1 MFCYQCEQ
9 TTRASTGNGCHEVK
23 GVCGKDETTA
33 DLQDLMI
40 YGLQGIAQYAKR
52 LRQFGENPSEAD
64 DFMLYALFT
73 TLTNVNFNAS
83 RFVQLIKETA
93 VWRDRLKA
101 QYEALAEQ
109 QGVAAEALTGPG
121 QWRPASTLAGLMI
134 QAQEAAAINLELQQV
149 GEDIIGL
156 RAMLLYGIKGAAA
169 YAYHALMLG
178 YRDDDIGAGFEEAL
192 DFLATHPGDAD
203 QLLDWSMR
211 IGQLNYKVMAM
222 LDAANTGSFGAQ
234 QINTVNLA
242 QVKGKAIL
250 VSGHDLHDLAQLLEQ
265 TQGLG
270 INIYTH
276 GEMLPAHAYPKLK
289 AYPHLVGNYGT
300 AWQNQHQ
307 DFTQFPGPILMT
319 SNCLVEPSPAY
330 RQRIFTAGPV
340 GWPGVRHIV
349 GGDFAPVIEAALA
362 LPGFSEDA
370 PEQLITV
377 GFGRDTVMGV
387 ADKVI
392 DAVKAG
398 AIQHF
403 FLIGGCDGA
412 APGRNYFTEV
422 AEQAPDETVILTLGC
437 GKYRFNS
444 HDFGDIGGIPRLLD
458 MGQCND
464 AYSAIQVASALAKA
478 FDCGVNDLPLSLM
491 ISWFEQKA
499 VAVLLTL
506 LSLGIRGIRL
516 GPTLPAFLTPALL
529 AKLGEAF
536 DLKATGTAAQD
547 IQDAMKKAA

>member
-9 TTRASTGNGCHEVK
+9 TTRSDAGNGCHEIK

-40 YGLQGIAQYAKR
+40 YGLQGIAYYAKR
-52 LRQFGENPSEAD
+52 LRQAGEPQTKAD
-64 DFMLYALFT
+64 EFILYALFT
-73 TLTNVNFNAS
+73 TLTNVNFNAN

-93 VWRDRLKA
+93 QWRDQLKA
-101 QYEALAEQ
+101 QCSAIDQENATTPDAIPDPAHWQ
-109 QGVAAEALTGPG
+109 PATSMPG
-121 QWRPASTLAGLMI
+121 MLI
-134 QAQEAAAINLELQQV
+134 QAKEAAINLESLEL

-178 YRDDDIGAGFEEAL
+178 YRDEVVYAGFEEAL
-192 DFLATHPGDAD
+192 DFLATHPDNAD
-203 QLLDWSMR
+203 DLLNWCLR
-211 IGQLNYKVMAM
+211 IGELNYKVMEI
-222 LDAANTGSFGAQ
+222 LDAANTGNFGAQ
-234 QINTVNLA
+234 QISSVNLGA
-242 QVKGKAIL
+242 VKGKAIL
-250 VSGHDLHDLAQLLEQ
+250 VSGHDMHDLAQLLEQ

-300 AWQNQHQ
+300 AWQNQHLE
-307 DFTQFPGPILMT
+307 FAQFPGAILMT
-319 SNCLVEPSPAY
+319 SNCLVEPANSY

-340 GWPGVRHIV
+340 GWTGIRHIAN
-349 GGDFAPVIEAALA
+349 GDFSPVIEAALA
-362 LPGFSEDA
+362 LPGFADDT
-370 PEQLITV
+370 PEKLITV
-377 GFGRDTVMGV
+377 GFGRDTVLSV

-392 DAVKAG
+392 DGVKAG

-403 FLIGGCDGA
+403 FLVGGCDGA

-422 AEQAPDETVILTLGC
+422 AEQAPDNTVILTLGC
-437 GKYRFNS
+437 GKYRFNT
-444 HDFGDIGGIPRLLD
+444 HEFGSIGGIPRLLD

-536 DLKATGTAAQD
+536 DLKATGNAADD
-547 IQDAMKKAA
+547 IQAAMRAAA

>member
-9 TTRASTGNGCHEVK
+9 TTRSEAGNGCHEAK
-23 GVCGKDETTA
+23 GICGKDETTA

-52 LRQFGENPSEAD
+52 LRELGESQAKAD
-64 DFMLYALFT
+64 EFMLYALFT
-73 TLTNVNFNAS
+73 TLTNVNFNTN

-93 VWRDRLKA
+93 QWRDQLKA
-101 QYEALAEQ
+101 QYQVSAIER
-109 QGVAAEALTGPG
+109 GVAVDVLSGPA
-121 QWRPASTLAGLMI
+121 QWQPANSIQGLLI
-134 QAQEAAAINLELQQV
+134 QAKDAAINLELQQL
-149 GEDIIGL
+149 GEDVIGL

-178 YRDDDIGAGFEEAL
+178 YSDDQINAGFEEAL
-192 DFLATHPGDAD
+192 DFLATHPSDAD
-203 QLLDWSMR
+203 ELLGWSLR
-211 IGQLNYKVMAM
+211 IGELNYKVMEM

-242 QVKGKAIL
+242 PVKGKAIL
-250 VSGHDLHDLAQLLEQ
+250 VSGHDMHDLAQLLDQ

-289 AYPHLVGNYGT
+289 AYPHLAGNYGT
-300 AWQNQHQ
+300 AWQNQHHE
-307 DFTQFPGPILMT
+307 FAAFPGPILMT
-319 SNCLVEPSPAY
+319 SNCLVEPANSY

-349 GGDFAPVIEAALA
+349 NGDFSPLIEAAQG
-362 LPGFSEDA
+362 LPGFAEDM

-377 GFGRDTVMGV
+377 GFGRDTVLGV

-392 DAVKAG
+392 DAVKSG

-422 AEQAPDETVILTLGC
+422 AEQAPGEAVILTLGC
-437 GKYRFNS
+437 GKYRFNT
-444 HDFGDIGGIPRLLD
+444 HDFGSIGGIPRLLD

-536 DLKATGTAAQD
+536 DLKATGTAADD
-547 IQDAMKKAA
+547 IRDAMKIAA

>member
-9 TTRASTGNGCHEVK
+9 TTRSSTGNGCHEVK
-23 GVCGKDETTA
+23 GVCGKDENTA

-93 VWRDRLKA
+93 GWRDRLKA
-101 QYEALAEQ
+101 QYETLAEQ
-109 QGVAAEALTGPG
+109 QGVAAEALTGPS

-134 QAQEAAAINLELQQV
+134 QAQEAAINLEVQQV

-222 LDAANTGSFGAQ
+222 LDAANTGRFGAQ

-242 QVKGKAIL
+242 PVKGKAIL

-276 GEMLPAHAYPKLK
+276 GEMLPAHAYPKLN

-340 GWPGVRHIV
+340 GWPGVRHIAD
-349 GGDFAPVIEAALA
+349 GDFAPVIEAALA

-422 AEQAPDETVILTLGC
+422 AEQAPDDTVVLTLGC

-478 FDCGVNDLPLSLM
+478 FDCGVNELPLSLM

-529 AKLGEAF
+529 ARLGEAF

>member
-9 TTRASTGNGCHEVK
+9 TTRSEDGNGCHEGK
-23 GVCGKDETTA
+23 GVCGKDENTA

-40 YGLQGIAQYAKR
+40 YGLQGVAQYAKR
-52 LRQFGENPSEAD
+52 LRQMGESQAKAD
-64 DFMLYALFT
+64 DFILYALFT
-73 TLTNVNFNAS
+73 TLTNVNFNAN

-93 VWRDRLKA
+93 QWRDQLKV
-101 QYEALAEQ
+101 QYQSLTQ
-109 QGVAAEALTGPG
+109 QKGISED
-121 QWRPASTLAGLMI
+121 TLAGPAIWQPAGSLPGLLI
-134 QAQEAAAINLELQQV
+134 QAKDAAINLELQQL

-178 YRDDDIGAGFEEAL
+178 YRDDEINAGFEEAL
-192 DFLATHPGDAD
+192 DFLATHPTDAE
-203 QLLDWSMR
+203 QLLGWSLR
-211 IGQLNYKVMAM
+211 IGQLNYKVMEM
-222 LDAANTGSFGAQ
+222 LDAANTGNFGAQ
-234 QINTVNLA
+234 QIGTVNLA
-242 QVKGKAIL
+242 PVKGKAIL
-250 VSGHDLHDLAQLLEQ
+250 VSGHDLHDLQQLLEQ
-265 TQGLG
+265 TQGMG

-300 AWQNQHQ
+300 AWQNQHHE
-307 DFTQFPGPILMT
+307 FSQFPGPILMT
-319 SNCLVEPSPAY
+319 SNCLVEPANWY

-349 GGDFAPVIEAALA
+349 NGDFSPVIEAAQA
-362 LPGFSEDA
+362 LPGFTEDA

-377 GFGRDTVMGV
+377 GFGRDSVLGV

-392 DAVKAG
+392 DAVKSG
-398 AIQHF
+398 AIRHF

-412 APGRNYFTEV
+412 APGRNYFTDV
-422 AEQAPDETVILTLGC
+422 AEQAPDEAVILTLGC
-437 GKYRFNS
+437 GKYRFNT
-444 HDFGDIGGIPRLLD
+444 HEFGDIGGIPRLLD

-499 VAVLLTL
+499 VSVLLTL

-529 AKLGEAF
+529 EKLSAAF
-536 DLKATGTAAQD
+536 DLKATGNAADD
-547 IQDAMKKAA
+547 IRDAMQAAA